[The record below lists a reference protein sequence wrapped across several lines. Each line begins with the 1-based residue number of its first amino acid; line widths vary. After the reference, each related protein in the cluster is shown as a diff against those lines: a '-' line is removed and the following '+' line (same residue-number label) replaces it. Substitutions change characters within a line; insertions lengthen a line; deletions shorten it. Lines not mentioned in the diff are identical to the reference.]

1 MVNPIINNSLDPNK
15 NGTKKDISSLS
26 HQVTLLVQ
34 NSNLL
39 LEDFQVLSEL
49 TEV

>member
-1 MVNPIINNSLDPNK
+1 MLSDLYQDVNS
-15 NGTKKDISSLS
+15 
-26 HQVTLLVQ
+26 LVQ

-39 LEDFQVLSEL
+39 FEDFQVLSEL

>member
-1 MVNPIINNSLDPNK
+1 MLYRLFNFLVNLE
-15 NGTKKDISSLS
+15 
-26 HQVTLLVQ
+26 VQ

-49 TEV
+49 AEV

>member
-1 MVNPIINNSLDPNK
+1 MIIP
-15 NGTKKDISSLS
+15 LS
-26 HQVTLLVQ
+26 DLAVQ

-39 LEDFQVLSEL
+39 LEDFLILSEL

>member
-1 MVNPIINNSLDPNK
+1 MIIP
-15 NGTKKDISSLS
+15 LS
-26 HQVTLLVQ
+26 DLAVQ

-39 LEDFQVLSEL
+39 LEDFQILSEL

>member
-1 MVNPIINNSLDPNK
+1 MFSDLPQDM
-15 NGTKKDISSLS
+15 T
-26 HQVTLLVQ
+26 TLVQ

-39 LEDFQVLSEL
+39 LEDFQILSEL